1 MLWRYDALAVTRCP
15 SYKAEIQGVVLLAG
29 VRYGG
34 TEEFE
39 KVLALYRQ
47 APSPHLSPERH
58 ANPRAG
64 I

>member
-1 MLWRYDALAVTRCP
+1 M
-15 SYKAEIQGVVLLAG
+15 VLLAG

-47 APSPHLSPERH
+47 APSPHLSPDRH